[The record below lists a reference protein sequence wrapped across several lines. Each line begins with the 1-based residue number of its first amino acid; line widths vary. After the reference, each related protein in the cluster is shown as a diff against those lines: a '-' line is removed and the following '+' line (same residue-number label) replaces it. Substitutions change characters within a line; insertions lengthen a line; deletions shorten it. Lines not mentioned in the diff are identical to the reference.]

1 MSEQG
6 SAAYAL
12 PHETC
17 RYYLARTR
25 MPGAGIEIVDGCHD
39 SPEGVVEAARL
50 HERIFHAEGPW
61 TMIEATSLP
70 EIAVKINEPDAELC
84 RQLVDGEL

>member
-1 MSEQG
+1 MNEGHQTSH
-6 SAAYAL
+6 SL
-12 PHETC
+12 PHEVC
-17 RYYLARTR
+17 RYYLARTT

-61 TMIEATSLP
+61 TMIEATPLP
-70 EIAVKINEPDAELC
+70 EIAVAINEDDAELC
-84 RQLVDGEL
+84 RALVDGEL